1 MPDGAWIRGR
11 NIQLL
16 PPGLALNQSDG
27 LSRSTLQMPGPTC
40 SESASVC
47 RCPGFDWHAN
57 HHSDFRFA
65 NTAFMTW
72 HTVLRHQPIAVP
84 PELPPMLLLP
94 SLREDRYS
102 KIPTPD
108 LLSGAGPGTR
118 HPHQPNKVDLHRT
131 SGFHV
136 AISAGSA
143 PMSGSSNITT
153 IFSTRTRQAGE
164 VWGNITTITLS
175 SHPMT
180 LHPLPSH

>member
-47 RCPGFDWHAN
+47 RCPGYDWHAN

-72 HTVLRHQPIAVP
+72 HTVLRHQTIAVP
-84 PELPPMLLLP
+84 PELPPMHTNAATAFSARRPLQQDPDTRSSEWRRPWNETSTSAKQGRPAPHIRIPCCDFCRKCTDVRIEQHHYYYTFLTSYDSP
-94 SLREDRYS
+94 SS
-102 KIPTPD
+102 P
-108 LLSGAGPGTR
+108 
-118 HPHQPNKVDLHRT
+118 
-131 SGFHV
+131 
-136 AISAGSA
+136 
-143 PMSGSSNITT
+143 
-153 IFSTRTRQAGE
+153 
-164 VWGNITTITLS
+164 
-175 SHPMT
+175 
-180 LHPLPSH
+180 